1 MRRESEVRIRCLGVL
16 TAVMAVASLAPLP
29 VAGQAPAPA
38 PDTWTPTRTP
48 WGDPDLSGIW
58 DFRTL
63 TSLERPS
70 ELSGKEVLSD
80 EDAAEYERE
89 TLRALDKDRRTSDGL
104 TAEQDVRNAYNQF
117 WWDYGT
123 KLTEDK
129 RTSLIVDPPDGRVP
143 PLTPEARKRAD
154 ARTAALQRPAHGPED
169 RTVWERCILGLN
181 TGPPMNPSVYNNNV
195 HLFQIPGT
203 VVILT
208 EMAHDARIVLMDG
221 RPHLPED
228 IRQWRGD
235 SRGRWEGDTLVVDT
249 TNFTGKTS
257 FRGSGA
263 EMHLVERFTRVGA
276 ETLLYEYTLDDPKS
290 FERTWSAVIPMRRTE
305 EPMFEYACHEG
316 NYGMFNLLEGARA
329 QERLAEEAARTK
341 SK

>member
-1 MRRESEVRIRCLGVL
+1 M
-16 TAVMAVASLAPLP
+16 AVMALASLAPLP
-29 VAGQAPAPA
+29 AAQK
-38 PDTWTPTRTP
+38 DTWTPARTP
-48 WGDPDLSGIW
+48 WGDPDLSGVW
-58 DFRTL
+58 DFKTL
-63 TSLERPS
+63 TPLERPS
-70 ELSGKEVLSD
+70 ELSGKDVLSD

-89 TLRALDKDRRTSDGL
+89 ALRALDKDRRTSDGL

-129 RTSLIVDPPDGRVP
+129 RTSLIVDPPDGKVP
-143 PLTPEARKRAD
+143 PLTPEAQKRAD

-208 EMAHDARIVLMDG
+208 EMAHDARIVLMDR

-235 SRGRWEGDTLVVDT
+235 SRGHWEGDTLVVDT

-263 EMHLVERFTRVGA
+263 EMHLVERFTRVDA
-276 ETLLYEYTLDDPKS
+276 DTLLYEYTIDDPKS
-290 FERTWSAVIPMRRTE
+290 FERAWSAVIPMSRTE

-316 NYGMFNLLEGARA
+316 NYGMFNLLEGARV

>member
-1 MRRESEVRIRCLGVL
+1 MKRSRPVSLGALAIVGIF
-16 TAVMAVASLAPLP
+16 SLSPALD
-29 VAGQAPAPA
+29 AGQAAEASRNAWSLP
-38 PDTWTPTRTP
+38 RTP
-48 WGDPDLSGIW
+48 WGDPDLSGVW
-58 DFRTL
+58 DFKTL
-63 TSLERPS
+63 TPLERPS

-80 EDAAEYERE
+80 EDAARYEQE

-129 RTSLIVDPPDGRVP
+129 RTSLIVDPPEGRIP
-143 PLTPEARKRAD
+143 ALTPQAQKRAEARA
-154 ARTAALQRPAHGPED
+154 AALQRPAHGPED

-195 HLFQIPGT
+195 HLLQNRGY
-203 VVILT
+203 VVIFT
-208 EMAHDARIVLMDG
+208 EMAHDARIVPMDG
-221 RPHLPED
+221 RPHLPGH

-249 TNFTGKTS
+249 TNFTDKTS

-263 EMHLVERFTRVGA
+263 SLHLVERFTRIDA
-276 ETLLYEYTLDDPKS
+276 DTLLYEYTIDDPES
-290 FERTWSAVIPMRRTE
+290 FARAWSAAIPMARTE

-329 QERLAEEAARTK
+329 QERLAAETAKTK